1 MSIDKEKLGLDKI
14 IKNSLDSCDLYILQ
28 KGDKVLLL
36 YVFDKGDYFYFKI
49 MPATIGKW
57 EDCENALYYSFGL
70 FGFSKKN
77 EYIEDKIKEKIEVLE
92 SYGLA

>member
-1 MSIDKEKLGLDKI
+1 
-14 IKNSLDSCDLYILQ
+14 
-28 KGDKVLLL
+28 
-36 YVFDKGDYFYFKI
+36 

-57 EDCENALYYSFGL
+57 EDCENALYSGFGL